1 VAFPGSI
8 YRSIGEGSLT
18 KEKICCPCRARDWKI
33 FFDPTAFTMGAF
45 PGFGVHVL
53 LVQKS
58 LKKLNGAHFEPQ
70 VQRPTNTALWWGFSL
85 SHILLDG
92 RLFSAVLPSF

>member
-1 VAFPGSI
+1 VVFPGSI
-8 YRSIGEGSLT
+8 FRSIGEGRLT
-18 KEKICCPCRARDWKI
+18 KEKIYFPCRARDWKI
-33 FFDPTAFTMGAF
+33 FFDPTFFTMGAF

-70 VQRPTNTALWWGFSL
+70 VQRPTNTALWRGFSF
-85 SHILLDG
+85 SPILVDG
-92 RLFSAVLPSF
+92 RLIPAALPSF